1 MRPQIVPP
9 VWRPVRDEE
18 AGDVPKAFVVPR
30 EGEVI
35 DPHEAAAAAGRAAS
49 RRPLCACLLQR
60 VLAGRASEVRA

>member
-35 DPHEAAAAAGRAAS
+35 DPHEAAAAADRAAS
-49 RRPLCACLLQR
+49 RRP
-60 VLAGRASEVRA
+60 RAAEVRA